1 MKRCLLLGL
10 ESAIA
15 ESLFLERVEEDRFLS
30 EEKGFNDDIIG
41 GVRERIRA
49 REREIERDR
58 GGVGGSWMGE

>member
-1 MKRCLLLGL
+1 VKRCLLPDLGSGL
-10 ESAIA
+10 AG
-15 ESLFLERVEEDRFLS
+15 SLFLERIEDDRFLS